1 MAIITGL
8 MCVILIHPE
17 RSNYSVFFAEQVL
30 PRRSDSA
37 ASAINI
43 VDFKVNSEKDIQ
55 CLGSLSCRKNASSPK
70 SKFSSRLQQI
80 FFTTLL
86 FQFILFNLIKLSL
99 HQLSIRRNTEPSST
113 CLSFSHAL
121 QQTLFEK
128 SCEFF

>member
-1 MAIITGL
+1 

-17 RSNYSVFFAEQVL
+17 TSNYSVFFAEQVL

-55 CLGSLSCRKNASSPK
+55 CLGSLSCRKKTHLLPSQSSVL
-70 SKFSSRLQQI
+70 RLQQI

>member
-70 SKFSSRLQQI
+70 SKFCSQAAAD
-80 FFTTLL
+80 F
-86 FQFILFNLIKLSL
+86 L
-99 HQLSIRRNTEPSST
+99 HNIVIPVYIIQPYQAVTASVEHPQK
-113 CLSFSHAL
+113 H
-121 QQTLFEK
+121 
-128 SCEFF
+128 